1 MSLPESLLLGISGII
16 FVIMLFKQCRVLY
29 FFALYTIN
37 SIVLFIIRV
46 MERRGISS
54 AFLDSFSL
62 VGMGMLIFFIYSIN
76 AKFRIQKRR
85 VR

>member
-1 MSLPESLLLGISGII
+1 MSLPASLLLGISVIV

-46 MERRGISS
+46 IEGKGISS

-76 AKFRIQKRR
+76 AKFRMRKKS
-85 VR
+85 

>member
-1 MSLPESLLLGISGII
+1 MNELARVSLLGISVII

-46 MERRGISS
+46 MEGRGISS

-62 VGMGMLIFFIYSIN
+62 VGIGMLLFFIYFLN
-76 AKFRIQKRR
+76 TRFRIQKKKS
-85 VR
+85 

>member
-29 FFALYTIN
+29 FFALFTMN

-46 MERRGISS
+46 IEGRGVSS
-54 AFLDSFSL
+54 AFLGSFSL
-62 VGMGMLIFFIYSIN
+62 VGMGMLMFFIYSIN
-76 AKFRIQKRR
+76 AKFRIRKKS
-85 VR
+85 

>member
-1 MSLPESLLLGISGII
+1 MSLPESLLLGISVIV

-46 MERRGISS
+46 AEGYRFSS
-54 AFLDSFSL
+54 SFLDSFSL

-76 AKFRIQKRR
+76 AKFRIQ
-85 VR
+85 

>member
-1 MSLPESLLLGISGII
+1 MSLPASLLLGISVIV

-46 MERRGISS
+46 IEGKGISS

-76 AKFRIQKRR
+76 AKFRIRKKS
-85 VR
+85 

>member
-1 MSLPESLLLGISGII
+1 MSLPESGLLGISVIV

-46 MERRGISS
+46 MEGNGVSS

-62 VGMGMLIFFIYSIN
+62 VGIGMLLFFIYYLN
-76 AKFRIQKRR
+76 TRFRIQKKKS
-85 VR
+85 

>member
-1 MSLPESLLLGISGII
+1 MSLPESVLLGISMIV

-46 MERRGISS
+46 MEGNGVSS

-62 VGMGMLIFFIYSIN
+62 VGIGMLLFFIYYLN
-76 AKFRIQKRR
+76 TRFRIQKKKS
-85 VR
+85 

>member
-1 MSLPESLLLGISGII
+1 MSLPESLLLGISVII

-46 MERRGISS
+46 IEGRGVSS